1 MQYTSFTLG
10 FTAGELSP
18 WLAARFDLQAY
29 RRGAARLEN
38 LIVQPYG
45 GLRRR
50 RGTHWAAAAEGT
62 AVRLFPFRFSSA
74 DALLLELSPGAMR
87 VYRGGRLVRMADG
100 SDRVAVPWDTPQMLA
115 DLRMTQI
122 NDVVYATT
130 PQHPPVLLCRYAD
143 DNWTVREMLPD
154 PFPRASYLP
163 QTGGLRLQP
172 SADGLTAQLKT
183 EDSATP
189 FAPAMSGRELVLVN
203 VPVPARSFFSGE
215 TFDTGAVPLPDL
227 SSSVALPG
235 RCYYVQDSATQY
247 YRFFTCIRLYT
258 ADDYCGS
265 KDPADYPT
273 FFFPGAMR
281 PVNGAP
287 IEVCGDWEIQ
297 TTGEWNAH
305 WELMRS
311 YDSLVT
317 MGNNYR
323 LWSWVR
329 IKDFSQ
335 DAFSARQNWALTGC
349 EERPCRLLLVC
360 RSASALTVPACVTLR
375 TLSASRCYTLRISS
389 VQDAH
394 RAQAEVLSYYGDTLR
409 SAFSRD
415 WSFGAFGPLNG
426 YPRFTCFHQGR
437 LWLGGMD
444 GSPTTLLAS
453 AVDDFGN
460 FGVSSQDDA
469 ALHLTLS
476 TPDQSRICW
485 LCPARSLLVGST
497 ESEWTLA
504 AADGSAVTASNA
516 VFTRHSSVGSVMLPA
531 VAVENTV
538 FFARSGGKRLREIS
552 YKLEADGYTS
562 TDTSL
567 LAEHLFESGIIRWT
581 PLRTDNTYIC
591 AVLGDGS
598 LAVLTFDIAQQ
609 VVAWQHWTL
618 QGRRVLD
625 LAALPAENGSG
636 EELWLAVQ
644 HAETGT
650 VSLERMQQDATYTDG
665 TCTVTP
671 DAEGCAAVPHL
682 AGLQVLVYPEGQ
694 PQKAVRAQV
703 GAGGELYLTSAEP
716 GARYSVGAVAEAL
729 LQTMPLE
736 QETDFNTVRQFG
748 RAKLRLLGSDPA
760 FSFRVAS
767 SADWETYD
775 PEREHLAYP
784 FTGAIRLSLV
794 PAPATAQSLCL
805 RCDGVFDFR
814 LLSLTVDT
822 DYHGR

>member
-1 MQYTSFTLG
+1 MQYTSITLG
-10 FTAGELSP
+10 FTSGELTP
-18 WLAARFDLQAY
+18 WLSSRFDLQAY
-29 RRGAARLEN
+29 RRGAAQLQN
-38 LIVQPYG
+38 LVVQPYG

-50 RGTHWAAAAEGT
+50 RGTHLVAAVEGT
-62 AVRLFPFRFSSA
+62 AVRLFPFRFSTS
-74 DALLLELSPGAMR
+74 DALLLELRPGAMR
-87 VYRGGRLVRMADG
+87 VYRGGVLVRMADG
-100 SDRVAVPWDTPQMLA
+100 RDFVPVPWNTPEMLRE
-115 DLRMTQI
+115 LRMCRI

-130 PQHPPVLLCRYAD
+130 PLHPPMLLCRYAD
-143 DNWTVREMLPD
+143 DNWIVRELLPD

-163 QTGGLRLQP
+163 QEAALRLQP
-172 SADGLTAQLKT
+172 AADGLTAQLQT
-183 EDSATP
+183 EDAATP
-189 FAPAMSGRELVLVN
+189 FTAEMEGREPVMVN
-203 VPVPARSFFSGE
+203 VPIPARSFFRGR
-215 TFDTGAVPLPDL
+215 TFDTAAVPLPDL
-227 SSSVALPG
+227 SSATAIPG

-247 YRFFTCIRLYT
+247 YHFYTCIRLYT

-265 KDPADYPT
+265 ADPADYPT

-305 WELMRS
+305 WELLRS
-311 YDSLVT
+311 YDSLIT
-317 MGNNYR
+317 RGNNYR
-323 LWSWVR
+323 LWSWTR

-335 DAFSARQNWALTGC
+335 DAFSNRQNWALTGC

-360 RSASALTVPACVTLR
+360 RSASALTVPACVTLC
-375 TLSASRCYTLRISS
+375 TLSATRRYTLRIAS

-394 RAQAEVLSYYGDTLR
+394 RATAEVLSYYGDSLS

-415 WSFGAFGPLNG
+415 WSFGAFGVLNG

-444 GSPTTLLAS
+444 GCPTTLLAS

-516 VFTRHSSVGSVMLPA
+516 VFTRHSSVGSAMLPA

-562 TDTSL
+562 TDASL
-567 LAEHLFESGIIRWT
+567 LAEHLFESGIVRWA

-609 VVAWQHWTL
+609 VVAWQHWVL

-625 LAALPAENGSG
+625 LATLPAEDGSG

-644 HAETGT
+644 HAETGD
-650 VSLERMQQDATYTDG
+650 VSLERMMQDETYTDG
-665 TCTVTP
+665 TCTVAA
-671 DAEGCAAVPHL
+671 DAEGCATVPHL
-682 AGLQVLVYPEGQ
+682 AGLRVLVFPEGK
-694 PQKAVRAQV
+694 PQEAVRAQV
-703 GAGGELYLTSAEP
+703 GAAGELSLPSGAP
-716 GARYSVGAVAEAL
+716 GERFTVGAAAVAR

-736 QETDFNTVRQFG
+736 QDADFNAVRQFG
-748 RAKLRLLGSDPA
+748 RAKLRLLDSDPA
-760 FSFRVAS
+760 FLFRCS
-767 SADWETYD
+767 SDAPWETFD
-775 PEREHLAYP
+775 PAREHLSYP
-784 FTGAIRLSLV
+784 FTGAVRLSLV